1 VELFHAHMYE
11 IGAEIVHPHG
21 EGPWARGY
29 YSVLLEDPD
38 GIRREMNYVPG
49 KGIL

>member
-1 VELFHAHMYE
+1 MRTCTRSVPRSS
-11 IGAEIVHPHG
+11 IRTGRDHG
-21 EGPWARGY
+21 PPGY